1 MTQIRVLVGTTDFA
15 RSTSFYGSALGFPVD
30 EHWDDPDGRGTLFRA
45 ATGGVIEVVED
56 SPHHPAEPASGVKV
70 AIEVD
75 DVDLLHERVRAA
87 GVEVVEPIGDRPWG
101 HRNFE
106 IRDPNGLGL
115 VFFTAI
121 GSTGHAPEAR

>member
-15 RSTSFYGSALGFPVD
+15 RSTWFYESVLGLPVD

-56 SPHHPAEPASGVKV
+56 SPDHPAETASGVKV

-75 DVDLLHERVRAA
+75 DVDVLHERVRAA

-115 VFFTAI
+115 VFFTAL
-121 GSTGHAPEAR
+121 GGAGHAAEER